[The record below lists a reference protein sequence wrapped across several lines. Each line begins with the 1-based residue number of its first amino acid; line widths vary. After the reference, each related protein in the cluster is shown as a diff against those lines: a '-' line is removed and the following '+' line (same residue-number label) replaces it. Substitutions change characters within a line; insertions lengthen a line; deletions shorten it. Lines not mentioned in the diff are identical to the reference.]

1 MSGCLV
7 CLQLT
12 VMSSITFNY
21 SYFHGGLFPSVIAHF
36 NAPTRLKNQKAQKY
50 YFLFFSSIADMR
62 RSDTQENE
70 RERERKCFNCQI
82 VKIFAPTR
90 NDRHLLPRRKI
101 IFPFLSVNLCLSREL
116 LIGECNLRIE
126 EGVFKTIL
134 VFAISA
140 KELSSLR

>member
-1 MSGCLV
+1 MSGWFV

-21 SYFHGGLFPSVIAHF
+21 SYFHGGLFPSVITYF
-36 NAPTRLKNQKAQKY
+36 NAPTRLKTKQLKNII
-50 YFLFFSSIADMR
+50 FFSSVQADMR

>member
-1 MSGCLV
+1 MSGWFV

-21 SYFHGGLFPSVIAHF
+21 SYFHGGLFPSIMTYF

-70 RERERKCFNCQI
+70 RERERGSVLIAKLS
-82 VKIFAPTR
+82 KY
-90 NDRHLLPRRKI
+90 LRRLVMI
-101 IFPFLSVNLCLSREL
+101 DTFCLAGRLFFPFYP
-116 LIGECNLRIE
+116 
-126 EGVFKTIL
+126 
-134 VFAISA
+134 
-140 KELSSLR
+140 